1 MPLIRPRPMTA
12 SCYQEFDLHHGRKY
26 CSWECGVTRARA
38 PAVYRFVSPDGR
50 SYVGSVKDCRTRAKS
65 GIRRSNSRLKAAY
78 EQYPPG
84 SSELALRKA
93 EQKHIN
99 RLRSWSPECGFNI
112 LTAVKG
118 RRGPAQRAQLQFRRA
133 VIAGVHEKTRQRVAQ
148 YRDACWAQMHH
159 AG

>member
-1 MPLIRPRPMTA
+1 MGA
-12 SCYQEFDLHHGRKY
+12 SIALGNVA
-26 CSWECGVTRARA
+26 SRAHAHR
-38 PAVYRFVSPDGR
+38 RSIVSSALMGEAM
-50 SYVGSVKDCRTRAKS
+50 SAASDCRTRAKS

-133 VIAGVHEKTRQRVAQ
+133 VIAGVHEKARQRVAQ

>member
-1 MPLIRPRPMTA
+1 MGA
-12 SCYQEFDLHHGRKY
+12 SIALGNVA
-26 CSWECGVTRARA
+26 SRAHAHQRSI
-38 PAVYRFVSPDGR
+38 VSSALMGEAM
-50 SYVGSVKDCRTRAKS
+50 SAASDCRTRAKS

>member
-1 MPLIRPRPMTA
+1 MGA
-12 SCYQEFDLHHGRKY
+12 SIALGNVA
-26 CSWECGVTRARA
+26 SRAHAHR
-38 PAVYRFVSPDGR
+38 RSIVSSALMGEAM
-50 SYVGSVKDCRTRAKS
+50 SAASDCRTRAKS